1 HYSVPHQYV
10 GQQLELHAGDTLLQ
24 VYHQQQL
31 VASHPRNVNQHRK
44 MTRVQRPK
52 LTRVSWLISSS
63 V

>member
-1 HYSVPHQYV
+1 MKRYFAI
-10 GQQLELHAGDTLLQ
+10 AGLLF
-24 VYHQQQL
+24 L
-31 VASHPRNVNQHRK
+31 ALTINIAWTGKAPWLGFWGLTVNQHRK